1 MSHMV
6 IFNGAEGQPR
16 YHQADTLE
24 EAVKFA
30 EHLRNAE
37 DLDETKI
44 FRLSE
49 VSFEFRPYF
58 RVEVGGSVDESG
70 VSAEKVEATVEEPV
84 KKPDKK
90 SVENIADKTTEKKA
104 EKSLEDPVDLEN
116 EGDSPFELGSVEPAK
131 ASRIFSRS

>member
-16 YHQADTLE
+16 YHQAETLE
-24 EAVKFA
+24 DAVKFA

-44 FRLSE
+44 YRLSE

-58 RVEVGGSVDESG
+58 RVEVGAS
-70 VSAEKVEATVEEPV
+70 VEEAAASDTV
-84 KKPDKK
+84 PD
-90 SVENIADKTTEKKA
+90 DDA
-104 EKSLEDPVDLEN
+104 EDSSEDPVKDSAEEPEKASVDKEPETADEN
-116 EGDSPFELGSVEPAK
+116 DSPFEFGSDQPAK